1 MKQIRPI
8 CIFFLFSLFLSSN
21 LCGQV
26 GTYETDYHN
35 WFDSITRIENS
46 EPHQGVVYVER
57 HRTKGKK
64 TKFFPKPDFVLGS
77 IVFDGQPY
85 FDLNLK
91 YDVYDDE
98 LLMRVDRRLGG
109 SVLQL
114 YKTKVDRFTIG
125 GHDFTKI
132 DDSKIASGFYEVSLE
147 KSFFCLLK
155 KHRKNPIEQLGK
167 KLIFYDFEDGKK
179 ECFLYY
185 QQNYHPI
192 KKVSDLTNL
201 FPEYTEQLKS
211 FNKNQNSN
219 SDFDLLL
226 EGLLG
231 HLDTLL
237 NKGTTKTKE
246 N

>member
-1 MKQIRPI
+1 M
-8 CIFFLFSLFLSSN
+8 FFLFLLN
-21 LCGQV
+21 IVNGQ
-26 GTYETDYHN
+26 GETSETDYHN

-77 IVFDGQPY
+77 LIFDGQPY
-85 FDLNLK
+85 FDLSLK

-109 SVLQL
+109 RVLQL
-114 YKTKVDRFTIG
+114 YKTKVDGFTIG
-125 GHDFTKI
+125 GHDFIKI
-132 DDSKIASGFYEVSLE
+132 DDSKIKSGFYEVSLE
-147 KSFFCLLK
+147 KSFFSFFK

-179 ECFLYY
+179 ECFLFY
-185 QQNYHPI
+185 QKKYHSI
-192 KKVSDLTNL
+192 KKVSDLTDL
-201 FPEYTEQLKS
+201 FPEYEEQLKS

-219 SDFDLLL
+219 SDFDVQL
-226 EGLLG
+226 EGLLV

-237 NKGTTKTKE
+237 NEGTTKTGK

>member
-1 MKQIRPI
+1 M
-8 CIFFLFSLFLSSN
+8 
-21 LCGQV
+21 
-26 GTYETDYHN
+26 YESDYHN
-35 WFDSITRIENS
+35 WFDSITGIENS
-46 EPHQGVVYVER
+46 EPHQGVIYVDR

-98 LLMRVDRRLGG
+98 LLMRVDRLLGG
-109 SVLQL
+109 SILQL
-114 YKTKVDRFTIG
+114 YKTKIDRFSIG
-125 GHDFTKI
+125 GHDFIKI
-132 DDSKIASGFYEVSLE
+132 DGSKLKSGFYEISVE
-147 KSFFCLLK
+147 KPFFSLLK

-167 KLIFYDFEDGKK
+167 KLIFYDFEDGNK

-185 QQNYHPI
+185 RQNYHPI
-192 KKVSDLTNL
+192 KKVSDLVGL
-201 FPEYTEQLKS
+201 FPEYEEQLKS

-219 SDFDLLL
+219 ADFDVQL

-231 HLDTLL
+231 HLETLL
-237 NKGTTKTKE
+237 SKEITKPAEK